1 MKNLL
6 NDRKVQIGV
15 GAAVLLGALWFL
27 LAGGEEVEE
36 ANTAPEAAAVVAPA
50 TVESVTNPTA
60 NSLTETP
67 ATIGTTDEA
76 TNNETTANTDNTNQ

>member
-50 TVESVTNPTA
+50 TVESATNPTA

-67 ATIGTTDEA
+67 ANTDV
-76 TNNETTANTDNTNQ
+76 TNNTTTETTETTDNTNQ